1 MRQDEK
7 KSFSKHF
14 KSWHDML
21 ESTKESKS
29 SFKEGEVY
37 LLPFYRKFALL
48 TIAKCS
54 WKGLI
59 AE

>member
-1 MRQDEK
+1 
-7 KSFSKHF
+7 
-14 KSWHDML
+14 ML

-48 TIAKCS
+48 TIAKRS
-54 WKGLI
+54 
-59 AE
+59 